1 MAGKLEPLEVEPPG
15 VVEEAEAG
23 QTKSS
28 KKSDDL
34 LAMVKKLQKE
44 GSLEPQIEDLINRIN
59 ELQQA
64 KKKSSEELGE
74 AQGLWE
80 TLHRELDSL
89 NGEKVHLEEVL
100 SKKQEALRIL
110 QLHCQM
116 KDSEAQRLHVK
127 EQLDLMG
134 QHKDLWEFQILKQR
148 LTWEIHSLQR
158 SKEQLLTEE
167 NLARA
172 KLQQVE
178 RRLRLPPVVEGAP
191 AVNDA
196 LKAELEKFGGHG
208 PAQTQSAP
216 GDPTDEGEVGSPGR
230 KRGGQGGRQSGQC
243 LMNLAASSLADRK
256 ELQELHNRNIFI
268 GRREQELRSY
278 VRRWLLAESSVVI
291 ISQWISGLI
300 YAFVSFLC
308 DHPHPKV
315 VHIVSHCRELYR
327 YPREF
332 LDVSGRGEENAVSAE
347 PGNSSALLCQTP
359 Q

>member
-1 MAGKLEPLEVEPPG
+1 PSLLSPLSLLLDPIILVFIST
-15 VVEEAEAG
+15 G

-59 ELQQA
+59 ELQQGPA

-100 SKKQEALRIL
+100 SKKQGIYQLIL

-116 KDSEAQRLHVK
+116 KDSEAQRVSAPRLHVK

-216 GDPTDEGEVGSPGR
+216 GDPTDEGEASP
-230 KRGGQGGRQSGQC
+230 
-243 LMNLAASSLADRK
+243 
-256 ELQELHNRNIFI
+256 ELL
-268 GRREQELRSY
+268 GT
-278 VRRWLLAESSVVI
+278 
-291 ISQWISGLI
+291 
-300 YAFVSFLC
+300 
-308 DHPHPKV
+308 
-315 VHIVSHCRELYR
+315 
-327 YPREF
+327 
-332 LDVSGRGEENAVSAE
+332 RGEEDLE
-347 PGNSSALLCQTP
+347 PPVAGTGAF
-359 Q
+359 

>member
-1 MAGKLEPLEVEPPG
+1 MAGESEPLDVEPPE

-28 KKSDDL
+28 KKSEDL

-64 KKKSSEELGE
+64 KKSGEELGE

-80 TLHRELDSL
+80 TLHRDLDAL

-134 QHKDLWEFQILKQR
+134 HHKDFWEFQMLKQR
-148 LTWEIHSLQR
+148 LTWEIRSLQR

-178 RRLRLPPVVEGAP
+178 QRLRLPPVVEGAP

-208 PAQTQSAP
+208 PAQTQSTP
-216 GDPTDEGEVGSPGR
+216 GDPADKGEAGPELVGT
-230 KRGGQGGRQSGQC
+230 
-243 LMNLAASSLADRK
+243 
-256 ELQELHNRNIFI
+256 
-268 GRREQELRSY
+268 RREEDLEPPVELA
-278 VRRWLLAESSVVI
+278 LAPS
-291 ISQWISGLI
+291 
-300 YAFVSFLC
+300 
-308 DHPHPKV
+308 
-315 VHIVSHCRELYR
+315 
-327 YPREF
+327 
-332 LDVSGRGEENAVSAE
+332 
-347 PGNSSALLCQTP
+347 
-359 Q
+359 

>member
-208 PAQTQSAP
+208 PAQTQSAS
-216 GDPTDEGEVGSPGR
+216 GDPTNEGEVGSPGR
-230 KRGGQGGRQSGQC
+230 KRGGQGGRQSGQVC
-243 LMNLAASSLADRK
+243 LQSPSERGSGETRASQGVTVTEQGSLTPCSGRPAPSSWAPAVRRTWSRRWSWHWRLPKPVGLARCSPNFKAQQEIKAMISIRPSSPGLS
-256 ELQELHNRNIFI
+256 
-268 GRREQELRSY
+268 LRS
-278 VRRWLLAESSVVI
+278 R
-291 ISQWISGLI
+291 
-300 YAFVSFLC
+300 
-308 DHPHPKV
+308 
-315 VHIVSHCRELYR
+315 SH
-327 YPREF
+327 
-332 LDVSGRGEENAVSAE
+332 
-347 PGNSSALLCQTP
+347 
-359 Q
+359 